1 MIHVHVSIKHYCCTV
16 YNTSLTAQ
24 PSEFKFSYCSKCSKC
39 PHFSFTQV
47 LTSPKSLPPF
57 LDSII
62 NDTLRRTQHSM
73 EQFWLSTL
81 LTSRQASQLRYCLL
95 ERRESRT
102 CRKPGRKPGF
112 KQVLSKCDRTEFGL
126 SGMLGWVMLLN
137 PLTSSSNIY
146 EACDQTAA

>member
-81 LTSRQASQLRYCLL
+81 LTSKQASQLRYCLL
-95 ERRESRT
+95 TKAKLNHVTR
-102 CRKPGRKPGF
+102 PGIF
-112 KQVLSKCDRTEFGL
+112 SL
-126 SGMLGWVMLLN
+126 
-137 PLTSSSNIY
+137 SSST
-146 EACDQTAA
+146 QTMRKCQNPHYCCCCHCYYYSSSAVQQTVRLNVS